1 MWEQV
6 KGGKCRRWSMKSV
19 NTQSGR
25 HSIWPFNEECRHSMI
40 WLFKKCRHSIWFF
53 NEECQHPIWLF
64 NEVSTLNLAFQWKVS
79 TFIFSEKPTPVSA
92 LNFADKKCT
101 LSVDESLNLWKV
113 KTQACWLGK
122 VGYYKVSA
130 GDWWRALQ
138 KCQRKQVSAWLIGN
152 SPRKCVLSEVRVI
165 AEFPCHLSV
174 ISEIR

>member
-1 MWEQV
+1 MPNYCHSSSSLSSLLSLTWSASSSSESVHNNEASRCEIVNDEVWEQV

-25 HSIWPFNEECRHSMI
+25 HSIWPFNEECRHS
-40 WLFKKCRHSIWFF
+40 
-53 NEECQHPIWLF
+53 IWLF

-113 KTQACWLGK
+113 KTQACWLAK

-152 SPRKCVLSEVRVI
+152 SPRK
-165 AEFPCHLSV
+165 SV
-174 ISEIR
+174 